1 MWHSAKR
8 ILTPFLVMFA
18 HSLEAGV
25 VCLESRTDTMTL
37 LPMRLLSVYLTQPNI
52 IARDEIAQGTRFYF

>member
-8 ILTPFLVMFA
+8 ILTPFLVIA
-18 HSLEAGV
+18 HTVEAGV
-25 VCLESRTDTMTL
+25 ACLESRTDTMTL

-52 IARDEIAQGTRFYF
+52 IARDEVAQGTPL